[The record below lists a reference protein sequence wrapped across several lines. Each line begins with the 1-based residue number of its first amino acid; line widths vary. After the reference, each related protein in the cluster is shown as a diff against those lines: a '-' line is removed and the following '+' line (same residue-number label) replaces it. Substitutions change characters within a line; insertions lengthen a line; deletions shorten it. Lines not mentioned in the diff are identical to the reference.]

1 MPEMTTAEIL
11 RKEMLAIGEMLS
23 NALALEHELT
33 QLVTDHPTDENLV
46 ERWKESRR
54 AVERLAGDYARAVE
68 RYRQTVGAEA
78 AREIPRGNMER
89 AT

>member
-1 MPEMTTAEIL
+1 
-11 RKEMLAIGEMLS
+11 
-23 NALALEHELT
+23 LEHELT

-68 RYRQTVGAEA
+68 RYRLSVAAEA
-78 AREIPRGNMER
+78 AREIPQGTMER

>member
-23 NALALEHELT
+23 NGLGLEQELT
-33 QLVTDHPTDENLV
+33 QLVTDHPGDENLV

-54 AVERLAGDYARAVE
+54 SVERLAGDYAKAVE
-68 RYRQTVGAEA
+68 RYRQLVETEA
-78 AREIPRGNMER
+78 RLPPHGNMER